1 MAQTRGRLR
10 LPDLLRR
17 SAAAPATPDVT
28 DALTMLAS
36 APDVPHRPDATS
48 AARSRKQRV
57 RTSVGPAD
65 GPTPRTSPAI
75 SPSGVVPG
83 LPAAGASRPVEPIGI
98 GRPAF
103 DAPAALSVPRT
114 ASTRSPKRR
123 VQVVDQADFGVVV
136 SQTTPDRTLR
146 IILVEDVPD
155 VASHVRDLLRDQS
168 MIRIIDVIRDG
179 RSVASQVRELRPDVV
194 VVDLLLQ
201 GRVSAMTVIERLRKT
216 GPTVPIV
223 AIAVAGREMDEAT
236 RAKVDG
242 VVKMPFGT
250 FELIRSIR
258 DAATAGAARN
268 PATTSRIVAV
278 HAAKGGVGKTT
289 IAYNLA
295 VALATAG
302 LKTAL
307 VDGSL
312 QYGDLRRQLR
322 VGPDVPSICDL
333 PTGNLRQ
340 SDLEATMHHD
350 SSGVDI
356 LLAPPRLEM
365 ADLVSV
371 RDIEEILIVARR
383 AYQAIVIDTPS
394 ALNETTLA
402 MLDLS
407 DVILQVLT
415 PEPAALDSTR
425 AAVEA
430 FTDIG
435 YPASKVRTLINRFDA
450 EGGLSVAQLR
460 RALGRD
466 PDHLVVSDWQ
476 LVSTSNREGVP
487 FVTARPEAPIS
498 KNVYKLAYEVCAF
511 MVVARPARR
520 TVRAEA

>member
-1 MAQTRGRLR
+1 
-10 LPDLLRR
+10 
-17 SAAAPATPDVT
+17 
-28 DALTMLAS
+28 MLAS
-36 APDVPHRPDATS
+36 APDVPDRVEVAAATRP
-48 AARSRKQRV
+48 RRERV
-57 RTSVGPAD
+57 RMSVGRAHGPA
-65 GPTPRTSPAI
+65 TRSTPAI
-75 SPSGVVPG
+75 SPSAGLPG
-83 LPAAGASRPVEPIGI
+83 LPGLPEGLPPMPGDAEAPADPVVDGASASSTSRT
-98 GRPAF
+98 PAT
-103 DAPAALSVPRT
+103 RT
-114 ASTRSPKRR
+114 AKRR

-136 SQTTPDRTLR
+136 TQTMPDHVLR
-146 IILVEDVPD
+146 VILVEDVPD
-155 VASHVRDLLRDQS
+155 VASHVRELLRDQS
-168 MIRIIDVIRDG
+168 AIRIVDVIRDG
-179 RSVASQVRELRPDVV
+179 RSAATQVRELRPDVV
-194 VVDLLLQ
+194 LVDMLLQ
-201 GRVSAMTVIERLRKT
+201 GRVSATTVIERLRKT
-216 GPTVPIV
+216 VSAVPIV
-223 AIAVAGREMDEAT
+223 AIAVAERALDDET
-236 RAKVDG
+236 RARVDG

-250 FELIRSIR
+250 FDLVRAIR

-268 PATTSRIVAV
+268 PTTTSRIVAV

-302 LKTAL
+302 LRTAL

-322 VGPDVPSICDL
+322 VGPEVPSICDL

-340 SDLEATMHHD
+340 SDLEATMHRD

-394 ALNETTLA
+394 ALNEATLA

-430 FTDIG
+430 FTEIG
-435 YPASKVRTLINRFDA
+435 YPAAKVRTVINRFDA

-476 LVSTSNREGVP
+476 LVSTSNSEGVP

-498 KNVYKLAYEVCAF
+498 KNLYKLAYEVCAF

-520 TVRAEA
+520 KVRLEA

>member
-1 MAQTRGRLR
+1 MQ
-10 LPDLLRR
+10 
-17 SAAAPATPDVT
+17 
-28 DALTMLAS
+28 
-36 APDVPHRPDATS
+36 
-48 AARSRKQRV
+48 
-57 RTSVGPAD
+57 
-65 GPTPRTSPAI
+65 I
-75 SPSGVVPG
+75 
-83 LPAAGASRPVEPIGI
+83 
-98 GRPAF
+98 
-103 DAPAALSVPRT
+103 
-114 ASTRSPKRR
+114 
-123 VQVVDQADFGVVV
+123 VDEADFGTVVT
-136 SQTTPDRTLR
+136 QAAPDRTLR
-146 IILVEDVPD
+146 IILVEDLPD
-155 VASHVRDLLRDQS
+155 VASHIRELLRAQS
-168 MIRIIDVIRDG
+168 MIRMVDVVREG
-179 RSVASQVRELRPDVV
+179 RSVASQVRELKPDVV
-194 VVDLLLQ
+194 LVDLLLQ
-201 GRVSAMTVIERLRKT
+201 GRVSAATVIERLRKS

-223 AIAVAGREMDEAT
+223 ALAVADRQIDDTVREN
-236 RAKVDG
+236 VDG
-242 VVKMPFGT
+242 IVTMPFGT
-250 FELIRSIR
+250 YDLVRAIR

-268 PATTSRIVAV
+268 PTATSRIVAV

-295 VALATAG
+295 VALAQSG
-302 LKTAL
+302 LRAAL

-322 VGPDVPSICDL
+322 VGPEVPSICDL

-371 RDIEEILIVARR
+371 RDIEEILAVARR

-430 FTDIG
+430 FTAIG
-435 YPASKVRTLINRFDA
+435 YPASKVRTVINRVDA
-450 EGGLSVAQLR
+450 VGGLSLAQLR
-460 RALGRD
+460 RALGREA
-466 PDHLVVSDWQ
+466 DHLVVSDWP
-476 LVSTSNREGVP
+476 LVSSSNREGVP
-487 FVTARPEAPIS
+487 FVTARPDAPIS
-498 KNVYKLAYEVCAF
+498 RDVRLLAEQVCAV

-520 TVRAEA
+520 KVRAQG

>member
-1 MAQTRGRLR
+1 M
-10 LPDLLRR
+10 LRR
-17 SAAAPATPDVT
+17 PAAVPVTDVT

-36 APDVPHRPDATS
+36 APDVPHRAETKA
-48 AARSRKQRV
+48 AARPRRPRV
-57 RTSVGPAD
+57 RMGVGPAD
-65 GPTPRTSPAI
+65 GPTNRTSPAI
-75 SPSGVVPG
+75 SPSGGVPG
-83 LPAAGASRPVEPIGI
+83 LPAARTHPATRTQATPGGSVDGHPALRGSRAASV
-98 GRPAF
+98 
-103 DAPAALSVPRT
+103 
-114 ASTRSPKRR
+114 RSPKRR

-136 SQTTPDRTLR
+136 SQTTPDRILR
-146 IILVEDVPD
+146 VILVEDVPG
-155 VASHVRDLLRDQS
+155 VAAHVRELIRDVS
-168 MIRIIDVIRDG
+168 TVRIVDVIRDG

-194 VVDLLLQ
+194 IVDLLLQ
-201 GRVSAMTVIERLRKT
+201 GRVSATTVIERLRKS

-223 AIAVAGREMDEAT
+223 AIAVPGRPMDDVT
-236 RAKVDG
+236 RSLVDG

-250 FELIRSIR
+250 FELVRAIR

-307 VDGSL
+307 IDGSL

-322 VGPDVPSICDL
+322 VGPEVPSICDL

-350 SSGVDI
+350 SSGVDL

-407 DVILQVLT
+407 DVILTVLT

-435 YPASKVRTLINRFDA
+435 YPTSKVRTLINRFDA

-520 TVRAEA
+520 KVRVEA

>member
-1 MAQTRGRLR
+1 
-10 LPDLLRR
+10 
-17 SAAAPATPDVT
+17 
-28 DALTMLAS
+28 MLAS
-36 APDVPHRPDATS
+36 APDVPHRAETATATRPRRQR
-48 AARSRKQRV
+48 AAS
-57 RTSVGPAD
+57 SIGPAA
-65 GPTPRTSPAI
+65 GPTTRSSPAI
-75 SPSGVVPG
+75 SPSSELPG
-83 LPAAGASRPVEPIGI
+83 LPNTVATAHRVTAAATPGPETTPKHAPRPSR
-98 GRPAF
+98 A
-103 DAPAALSVPRT
+103 
-114 ASTRSPKRR
+114 ASTAKRPPKRR
-123 VQVVDQADFGVVV
+123 VQVVDQADLGVVV
-136 SQTTPDRTLR
+136 TQAAPERTLR
-146 IILVEDVPD
+146 IILVEDVAD
-155 VASHVRDLLRDQS
+155 VASHVREMLRAQS
-168 MIRIIDVIRDG
+168 MIRMVDVIRDG
-179 RSVASQVRELRPDVV
+179 RSVASQVRELQPDVV

-201 GRVSAMTVIERLRKT
+201 GRVSALTVIERLRKT
-216 GPTVPIV
+216 GPTIPIV
-223 AIAVAGREMDEAT
+223 ALAVADRPIDDAV
-236 RAKVDG
+236 RSLVDG
-242 VVKMPFGT
+242 IVTMPFGT
-250 FELIRSIR
+250 FDLVRAIR

-268 PATTSRIVAV
+268 PTATSRIVAV

-295 VALATAG
+295 VALAVAG
-302 LKTAL
+302 LRTAL

-333 PTGNLRQ
+333 PTGSLRQ

-371 RDIEEILIVARR
+371 RDIEEIFTVARR

-407 DVILQVLT
+407 DVLLQVLT

-430 FTDIG
+430 FAEIG
-435 YPASKVRTLINRFDA
+435 YPASKVRTVINRFDA

-466 PDHLVVSDWQ
+466 PDHLVVSDWP
-476 LVSTSNREGVP
+476 LVSASNREGVP

-498 KNVYKLAYEVCAF
+498 KNLYRLAYDVCAF
-511 MVVARPARR
+511 MVVARPARQK
-520 TVRAEA
+520 VRATA

>member
-1 MAQTRGRLR
+1 MALTRGRLR

-17 SAAAPATPDVT
+17 SAGGQATPAVT

-36 APDVPHRPDATS
+36 APDVPDRAETTT
-48 AARSRKQRV
+48 AGRSRRR
-57 RTSVGPAD
+57 RTATGVGPAD
-65 GPTPRTSPAI
+65 SPTTRSAHAI
-75 SPSGVVPG
+75 SPSAQLPG
-83 LPAAGASRPVEPIGI
+83 LPSAAETADHDAGI
-98 GRPAF
+98 
-103 DAPAALSVPRT
+103 LT
-114 ASTRSPKRR
+114 ASKPARARAPRAPKRR
-123 VQVVDQADFGVVV
+123 VQVVDEADFGVVV
-136 SQTTPDRTLR
+136 SQGATDRTLR

-155 VASHVRDLLRDQS
+155 VASHVRELLRAQS
-168 MIRIIDVIRDG
+168 MIRMVDVIRDG
-179 RSVASQVRELRPDVV
+179 RSVATQVRELKPDVV
-194 VVDLLLQ
+194 VIDLLLQ
-201 GRVSAMTVIERLRKT
+201 GRVSASTVIERLRKT

-223 AIAVAGREMDEAT
+223 ALAVAGQPIDDAT
-236 RAKVDG
+236 RSLVDG
-242 VVKMPFGT
+242 IVTMPFGT
-250 FELIRSIR
+250 YDLVRSIR

-268 PATTSRIVAV
+268 PTTTSRIVAV

-295 VALATAG
+295 VALAKSG
-302 LKTAL
+302 LRVAL

-322 VGPDVPSICDL
+322 VGPNVPSICDL

-340 SDLEATMHHD
+340 SDLEAGMHRD
-350 SSGVDI
+350 ATGVDI

-371 RDIEEILIVARR
+371 RDIEEILLVARR
-383 AYQAIVIDTPS
+383 TYQAIVIDTPS

-430 FTDIG
+430 FIAIG
-435 YPASKVRTLINRFDA
+435 YPVSKVRTVINRVDA
-450 EGGLSVAQLR
+450 EGGLSLAQLR

-466 PDHLVVSDWQ
+466 ADHVVVSDWG

-487 FVTARPEAPIS
+487 FVSARPDAQIS
-498 KNVYKLAYEVCAF
+498 KDVYKLAFEVCKV
-511 MVVARPARR
+511 MIVARPARR
-520 TVRAEA
+520 KVRATA